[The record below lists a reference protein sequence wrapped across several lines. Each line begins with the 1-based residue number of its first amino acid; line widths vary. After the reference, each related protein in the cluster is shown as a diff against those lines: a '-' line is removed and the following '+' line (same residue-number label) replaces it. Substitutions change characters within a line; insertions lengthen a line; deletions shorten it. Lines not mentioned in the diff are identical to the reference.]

1 MPPIVTGPLPPATQA
16 AVRGLAAEAER
27 ADGVEPLG
35 EQTLLDLTAP
45 GAVHVLVPGSDPT
58 TLLAYGHLGPVA
70 ADPAAPSPAVTPAAP
85 SPRVGPAAPR
95 AAELVVAPGA
105 RGNGLGRAVLDAL
118 LTAAGS
124 APVAVWAHGSLPAA
138 LRLAAGAGLVPVRE
152 LWQMALALPGAATAA
167 DTDQGP
173 GTAPPPSPLPAGVTV
188 RPFRPGADEE
198 RWLAANAAAF
208 AHHPEQGRTTL
219 DDLRARMAEPW
230 FRAGDLL
237 LAERGGDVV
246 GFAWLKVEP
255 PDGEVYVL
263 GVTPPAQ
270 GTGLGRALTAHALE
284 HLEHR
289 GVSRAVL
296 FVDADNEPA
305 VRTYRRAG
313 FAVVRRDTQ
322 LARTAT
328 ADRVAGDAPG
338 TAPGPVTAS

>member
-16 AVRGLAAEAER
+16 AVRRLAAGAER

-45 GAVHVLVPGSDPT
+45 GVVHVLVPGDDPT

-152 LWQMALALPGAATAA
+152 LWQMALPLAAPRTGAR
-167 DTDQGP
+167 
-173 GTAPPPSPLPAGVTV
+173 TAPPLPTGVTV